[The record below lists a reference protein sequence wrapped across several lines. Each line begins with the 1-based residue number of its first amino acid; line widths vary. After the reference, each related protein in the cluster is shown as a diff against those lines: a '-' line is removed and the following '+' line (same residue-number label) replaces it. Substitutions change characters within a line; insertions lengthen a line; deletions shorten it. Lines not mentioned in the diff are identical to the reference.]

1 MQYYEKHLKLYPSNR
16 VFNYRSPCKVKF
28 TASSSVKKLEHD
40 SPDALK
46 DLLIKTKEK
55 FFSPQPV
62 FNRIEARLDFF
73 ESYKKVSMTERTT
86 NWERNPKNAYLQKL
100 SKNNLNPKPFGMIKS
115 KEQES
120 CIDLHCYSMGDEY
133 ASAFAEGLRC
143 FKNLESLNLRSNRL
157 SDKGSYAIMSTLDF
171 QPIRYLSLCDNILG
185 KRALECLFALLRNPK
200 QSLKHLNL
208 ENTRLASSGI
218 INLVS
223 IISTNK
229 SLSFLSLAKN
239 NIQHHTSKAIKE
251 MLHYNESLKKLDLHW
266 NTLKIEGAVL
276 ILEGLQD
283 NNALQSLDLSWN
295 AIGNNRNP
303 QLTSQLSKLLGKQGT
318 LRHLDLSN
326 NYLNSAE
333 CENIGQGILNNHK
346 LLIHMEGNECFVDA
360 KGFVVSAGY
369 ADQTKS
375 QHTSKAFLDDENSQ
389 GGLGT
394 NCWICEKWVQ
404 FKFLYKDKIEGPLF
418 IHLEC
423 DRYVPEMM
431 SQSNNHYFLDRV
443 VPPGKQKFF
452 FSDLSAP
459 FKSTEYKFEVLPSM
473 LELQAKYSVNLEI
486 PIRIV
491 YMNYIETNPSCFKK
505 VEEFE
510 CRLRE
515 NGLKYFSPSL
525 ELVRVEW
532 KFEGSVFRDYEV
544 PDDLSL
550 GDCFE
555 YDWKMSKLT
564 TMVKIPLQQTQL
576 FELLRAAYKQVYYC
590 YKHLSA
596 LSGYDVFAIGVN
608 VLNEH
613 LQLWKVFDGLYRIS
627 DLGVNWS
634 ACAVS
639 KDKKQGLGAGNCI
652 VRFQFVEILVRIAS
666 DRFVRNR
673 ICGNVVDATRKFLEE
688 TFTPLTQ
695 EYLVANTWRS
705 TFYFCE
711 EIDLVFRAHREIL
724 DSVYKKY
731 SGSKTLPG
739 QKPFMSLEE
748 FHLFCSDTKLENEK
762 LTSREIDLSF
772 VQSMVVQVDEIN
784 KKRHL
789 EMSFVEFL
797 EGFARCC
804 FVSGPAKSTMISE
817 KDQIRRLSGIIS
829 KVPLAQIIEQ
839 YMPSLLK
846 LCPVSIR
853 ENFVYPTSETYKKM
867 MYKVKNQ

>member
-1 MQYYEKHLKLYPSNR
+1 MQYFDKHLKLNPSAR
-16 VFNYRSPCKVKF
+16 VQKYKNPYKVKF
-28 TASSSVKKLEHD
+28 TASSSVKKLEND
-40 SPDALK
+40 GPDALK

-62 FNRIEARLDFF
+62 LNRIEARLDFF
-73 ESYKKVSMTERTT
+73 ESYKKVSMTERRS
-86 NWERNPKNAYLQKL
+86 NFENNSKNAYLQKL
-100 SKNNLNPKPFGMIKS
+100 SKNNLNPKPFGMIKF

-133 ASAFAEGLRC
+133 ATAFAEGLRS

-157 SDKGSYAIMSTLDF
+157 SDKGSYAIMSTLDV

-185 KRALECLFALLRNPK
+185 TKALGCLFSLLRNPK
-200 QSLKHLNL
+200 QCLKHLNL
-208 ENTRLASSGI
+208 ENTRLSSSDV

-239 NIQHHTSKAIKE
+239 NIHHHTSKAIKE

-283 NNALQSLDLSWN
+283 NNTLQSLDLSWN

-333 CENIGQGILNNHK
+333 CENIGSGLINDHK

-360 KGFVVSAGY
+360 KGFIISAGY
-369 ADQTKS
+369 VDQTKS
-375 QHTSKAFLDDENSQ
+375 QHISKVLLDDENSQ
-389 GGLGT
+389 GGLGS

-404 FKFLYKDKIEGPLF
+404 FKFIYNEKCESPLF

-431 SQSNNHYFLDRV
+431 NQSNNHHFLDRV
-443 VPPGKQKFF
+443 IPSGKLKFF
-452 FSDLSAP
+452 FSNLTAP
-459 FKSTEYKFEVLPSM
+459 FKSPEYKFEVLPSM
-473 LELQAKYSVNLEI
+473 LELQAKYSINLQI

-491 YMNYIETNPSCFKK
+491 YMNYIETNSTCFKK
-505 VEEFE
+505 IEDFE
-510 CRLRE
+510 SRLRE
-515 NGLKYFSPSL
+515 PGLKYFSPSL
-525 ELVRVEW
+525 ELVRIEW
-532 KFEGSVFRDYEV
+532 KFENSIFRDYAI

-550 GDCFE
+550 EDCFE
-555 YDWKMSKLT
+555 FDWKLSKLT
-564 TMVKIPLQQTQL
+564 TMIKNPLQQTQL
-576 FELLRAAYKQVYYC
+576 FELLKSDYKQIYHC
-590 YKHLSA
+590 YKYLSA

-608 VLNEH
+608 VLNEY

-634 ACAVS
+634 ACVVA
-639 KDKKQGLGAGNCI
+639 KDKKQGFGIGNCI
-652 VRFQFVEILVRIAS
+652 VRFQFMEILVRIAS

-673 ICGNVVDATRKFLEE
+673 ICSNVVDATRKFLEE
-688 TFTPLTQ
+688 SFIPSTQ
-695 EYLVANTWRS
+695 EYLLTNTWRS
-705 TFYFCE
+705 THYFCE
-711 EIDLVFRAHREIL
+711 EIDLIFKAHKEIL
-724 DSVYKKY
+724 DSIYKKY
-731 SGSKTLPG
+731 SGSKALPG

-748 FHLFCSDTKLENEK
+748 FHQFCSDTKLENEK
-762 LTSREIDLSF
+762 LTSREIDLNF
-772 VQSMVVQVDEIN
+772 VQSMMVQVDEIN

-804 FVSGPAKSTMISE
+804 FISGPAKTSLISE
-817 KDQIRRLSGIIS
+817 IDQIRRLSGLIC
-829 KVPLAQIIEQ
+829 KVPLAQIIEK
-839 YMPSLLK
+839 YMPNLLR
-846 LCPVSIR
+846 LCPASLR

-867 MYKVKNQ
+867 MYKVKNL